1 MKVQWKK
8 TIILLVVMTIVLT
21 FSGCGVTS
29 NFNEPNS
36 QAETADPSTMEEIDL
51 NAMLHGEEGYYY
63 KDLKCGLME
72 EEIEAVLGYDIGR
85 AEVMAN
91 GKAIRYNP
99 TIRYKMGD
107 QIPTSVELICG
118 KDGKL
123 AQVAFQFERRNA
135 DDNLE
140 AFQAQLMEQLTA
152 IYGPQTSTD
161 EDSQEVGE
169 VTMKTVTNKWEKAL
183 ANGNVTS
190 LQVATAAT
198 GEKYDVVV
206 LGVTCYNP
214 EDLSEEAVE

>member
-1 MKVQWKK
+1 MKIQWKK
-8 TIILLVVMTIVLT
+8 NVIVTLAMIMAFV
-21 FSGCGVTS
+21 FSGCGVSS

-36 QAETADPSTMEEIDL
+36 QAGTADPATMEEIDL
-51 NAMLHGEEGYYY
+51 NAMLHGEDGYYY
-63 KDLKCGLME
+63 KDLKWGLME
-72 EEIEAVLGYDIGR
+72 EEIEAVLGYDIGK

-99 TIRYKMGD
+99 TIQYKIGD

-123 AQVAFQFERRNA
+123 AQVAFQFERRSA
-135 DDNLE
+135 EDNLE

-152 IYGPQTSTD
+152 IYGPQTDTD
-161 EDSQEVGE
+161 EDTQEIGE
-169 VTMKTVTNKWEKAL
+169 TTMKTVTHKWEKAL
-183 ANGNVTS
+183 ADGNVTS

-198 GEKYDVVV
+198 GEMYDVVV

-214 EDLSEEAVE
+214 EELSSESAE

>member
-63 KDLKCGLME
+63 KDLKWGLME

-169 VTMKTVTNKWEKAL
+169 VTMKTVTNKWGEGTCQWQCNKPSSSYGS
-183 ANGNVTS
+183 NGRKVRRCCIGS
-190 LQVATAAT
+190 
-198 GEKYDVVV
+198 
-206 LGVTCYNP
+206 
-214 EDLSEEAVE
+214 DLL